1 MLELRSTGMGEHE
14 TQYKTKG
21 EINGNSFTIVDLHA
35 VCAKGDA
42 PGSGGQGIAGV
53 EGEKGVKLERLPF
66 SIRVLLENVLRHYD
80 GKFFE
85 TQHIEA
91 LLNWERRQGQVEIPF
106 LPSRILMQDFT
117 GVPAVVDIAS
127 LRSEM
132 ERKGKP
138 ADTIEPLIPVDVVID
153 HSVQVDNYGTRRAL
167 RANVGK
173 EYERNSERYRLLKW
187 AQSGFNDFSVL
198 PPGMGI
204 CHQVNLEYLSSVVTA
219 RDGYLFPD
227 TLVGTDS
234 HTPMVNGMGV
244 LGWGVGGIEAEAAML
259 GQPLYFT
266 LPEVI
271 GVQLRGELPVGTTTT
286 DLVLYITESL
296 RAEGVV
302 GKFVEFYGE
311 AVSKL
316 GVPDRATISNMS
328 PEFGCTVTY
337 FPIDQRT
344 LEYLQLTG
352 RSAEQVQLVEEYAK
366 KNHLWRRGTEQ
377 ISYTKAIQLDLGNVQ
392 PAVAG
397 PTRPQDRITLSDLKY
412 RVTNLFKTTA
422 NVSHSVSETAS
433 KSRSADTVGPPT
445 SRRPEDE
452 GQQQPGVTN
461 RVNIHTAED
470 GLERVRDGSVVIAA
484 ISSCTNTSNPE
495 VMVAAGLLAK
505 RAVELG
511 LKVPGW
517 VKTSLAPG
525 SRVVTDYLRLTALL
539 PYLEAL
545 GFHVVGYGCTT
556 CIGNSGDLPPRIDAE
571 VKRRK
576 LQVASV
582 LSGNR
587 NFEARIHPDVTMN
600 FLASPPLV
608 VAYALA
614 GRANID
620 ITKEPVGFDP
630 NGEPVYLHELWPSS
644 AEVQEL
650 LQAVISPELFRQS
663 YAGIYYGDELWQ
675 KLAAPQGVSYA
686 WDKSST
692 YIRETP
698 FFKNLS
704 REPSK
709 PKSIEGARAL
719 LLLGDSVTTD
729 HISPAG
735 KFSADSPAGG
745 YLREQGVSEAD
756 FNTYGSR
763 RGNHEV
769 MMRGT
774 FANVRLKN
782 FMVDRRGGYTLLL
795 PTEGGSNPQELTVWD
810 ASREYRRRKVPLI
823 VLAGRE
829 YGSGSS
835 RDWAAKGTAL
845 LGVQAVI
852 AESFERIHRSNL
864 IGMGVLPLQFKPGES
879 WHSLGLS
886 GLEEFTIEGVEANL
900 QPGTSLKVTARQIQH
915 LGQTGSE
922 NGVLIEFKVLCCL
935 YSKVEAEYWRHG
947 GVLHYVLRRYA
958 SNSQV

>member
-1 MLELRSTGMGEHE
+1 VS
-14 TQYKTKG
+14 
-21 EINGNSFTIVDLHA
+21 
-35 VCAKGDA
+35 
-42 PGSGGQGIAGV
+42 
-53 EGEKGVKLERLPF
+53 
-66 SIRVLLENVLRHYD
+66 
-80 GKFFE
+80 
-85 TQHIEA
+85 A
-91 LLNWERRQGQVEIPF
+91 LLQTT
-106 LPSRILMQDFT
+106 S
-117 GVPAVVDIAS
+117 
-127 LRSEM
+127 
-132 ERKGKP
+132 
-138 ADTIEPLIPVDVVID
+138 DT
-153 HSVQVDNYGTRRAL
+153 
-167 RANVGK
+167 
-173 EYERNSERYRLLKW
+173 
-187 AQSGFNDFSVL
+187 
-198 PPGMGI
+198 
-204 CHQVNLEYLSSVVTA
+204 
-219 RDGYLFPD
+219 
-227 TLVGTDS
+227 
-234 HTPMVNGMGV
+234 
-244 LGWGVGGIEAEAAML
+244 
-259 GQPLYFT
+259 
-266 LPEVI
+266 
-271 GVQLRGELPVGTTTT
+271 
-286 DLVLYITESL
+286 
-296 RAEGVV
+296 
-302 GKFVEFYGE
+302 
-311 AVSKL
+311 
-316 GVPDRATISNMS
+316 
-328 PEFGCTVTY
+328 
-337 FPIDQRT
+337 
-344 LEYLQLTG
+344 
-352 RSAEQVQLVEEYAK
+352 
-366 KNHLWRRGTEQ
+366 
-377 ISYTKAIQLDLGNVQ
+377 
-392 PAVAG
+392 
-397 PTRPQDRITLSDLKY
+397 
-412 RVTNLFKTTA
+412 
-422 NVSHSVSETAS
+422 
-433 KSRSADTVGPPT
+433 SADPDAPPT

-452 GQQQPGVTN
+452 GQQLPGVAD
-461 RVNIHTAED
+461 RVNIHTTED

-571 VKRRK
+571 VKRRR

-587 NFEARIHPDVTMN
+587 NFEARIHPDVSMN
-600 FLASPPLV
+600 FLSSPPLV

-614 GRANID
+614 GRADID

-630 NGEPVYLHELWPSS
+630 NGEPVYLPELWPSP

-663 YAGIYYGDELWQ
+663 YAGVYSGDELWQ
-675 KLAAPQGVSYA
+675 QLAAPQGISYA
-686 WDKSST
+686 WDEDST
-692 YIRETP
+692 YIREAP
-698 FFKNLS
+698 FFRSLS
-704 REPSK
+704 QEPSK
-709 PKSIEGARAL
+709 PKSVEGARAL

-735 KFSADSPAGG
+735 KFSVESSAGR
-745 YLREQGVSEAD
+745 YLREKGVAEAD

-774 FANVRLKN
+774 FANVKLKN
-782 FMVDRRGGYTLLL
+782 FLVDRRGGYTLLL
-795 PTEGGSNPQELTVWD
+795 PTEPGPDPRELTVWE
-810 ASREYRRRKVPLI
+810 ASLEYRRHETPLI

-886 GLEEFTIEGVEANL
+886 GLEAYTIKGIDAEL
-900 QPGTSLKVTARQIQH
+900 QPGASLKVTARH
-915 LGQTGSE
+915 FPGSGQAGAKS
-922 NGVLIEFKVLCCL
+922 GGMIEFEVLCRL
-935 YSKVEAEYWRHG
+935 DSKVETEYWRHG

-958 SNSQV
+958 SNS